1 MALNLV
7 AQAIPFAATQANA
20 VIVRVIVTNT
30 LDGTPVEGATVS
42 FTTTSRYFNI
52 ASPSIPTP
60 RAGTVETNVNNE
72 YSAAPPGYNF
82 YRIVR
87 IRVTAT
93 RGTETVS
100 QIVTINYF
108 NPELRAPIIYN
119 LAAEE
124 NPGLSDAIINSQ
136 SIARG
141 ILVRVPIINV
151 EDLLFVTVF
160 WGNEYVEIPYEN
172 QTNIAFNLLEKFNPL
187 ETLVV
192 GTYNVWYTFTDQ
204 ADNEV
209 GSVPIVVRVQD
220 TPYATASLIAPRLEP
235 ASLYNVINKEALN
248 NPITLVVPPQSG
260 PDGSWLI
267 RPYLDI
273 VTLNGTLINTIT
285 ITVPSPFITFAAG
298 KQITLSNTI
307 FDNYNGVRGI
317 FRYTLQD
324 SNTIYNSATLRTV
337 IDVVAPSNLT
347 DTPE

>member
-1 MALNLV
+1 MALNLI
-7 AQAIPFAATQANA
+7 AQALPSAATLANT

-30 LDGTPVEGATVS
+30 LNGAPEENATVS

-60 RAGTVETNVNNE
+60 SNGTVETNVNNE
-72 YSAAPPGYNF
+72 YSAAPPDYNF

-93 RGTETVS
+93 LGTETVS

-124 NPGLSDAIINSQ
+124 VPGVSDAIINSQ

-160 WGNEYVEIPYEN
+160 WGNEYVEIIYEN
-172 QTNIAFNLLEKFNPL
+172 QTNISFNLLEKFNPL
-187 ETLVV
+187 ETLVM
-192 GTYNVWYTFTDQ
+192 GIYNVWYSFTDQ
-204 ADNEV
+204 ANNEM
-209 GSVPIVVRVQD
+209 GSVPVVVNVQD

-235 ASLYNVINKEALN
+235 ASLYNIINKEALN
-248 NPITLVVPPQSG
+248 NPIILVVPPQNG
-260 PDGSWLI
+260 PAGTGPF

-273 VTLNGTLINTIT
+273 VTLNGTLVNTIT
-285 ITVPSPFITFAAG
+285 ITPAFGTLAVGARF
-298 KQITLSNTI
+298 TLSNTI
-307 FDNYNGVRGI
+307 FDDYNGVRGI
-317 FRYTLQD
+317 FRYTLQI